1 MRGTN
6 VSSALESLGDVD
18 VPVASCG
25 CVPASS
31 TTVPERQD
39 GGGPK
44 SREVTRSD
52 RIGVDSCAGA
62 GSFLDTSDGEADGE
76 AGGWEGTSNDGAAG

>member
-25 CVPASS
+25 CIPASS

-62 GSFLDTSDGEADGE
+62 GRLFLDTSDGEAAGE
-76 AGGWEGTSNDGAAG
+76 AGWEGTSNDGAAG